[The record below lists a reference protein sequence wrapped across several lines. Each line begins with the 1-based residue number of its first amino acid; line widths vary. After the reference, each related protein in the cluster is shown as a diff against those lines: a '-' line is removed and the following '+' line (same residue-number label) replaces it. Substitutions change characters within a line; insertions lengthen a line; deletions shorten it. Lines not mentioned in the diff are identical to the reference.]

1 MGKCKAR
8 RKINCEETELEKNL
22 LASSDALWEKAFNQK
37 CADTKL
43 SLDPI

>member
-8 RKINCEETELEKNL
+8 REINCEETAEEKNL
-22 LASSDALWEKAFNQK
+22 LASSDALWEKDFNQK

-43 SLDPI
+43 SLDLS